1 MPGQVRRLMHTHTYK
16 YVLEDASVVHEAGDG
31 DAALLRVG
39 RDGLIGAVLFCFVF
53 CYGYE

>member
-1 MPGQVRRLMHTHTYK
+1 MPGQARRLMHTHTYR